1 MPLLSARF
9 KSTVVSFIGFIW
21 LFSLPIASNISEVLA
36 QANDPRNDP
45 RSAPRVY
52 KYEAPEVWQESVIDL
67 PTLSSKSSFSQYQTR
82 SQTGFNFY
90 VDVSS
95 ITYAV
100 DGVVR
105 MSLLAISPK
114 GSVNITYEGFRC
126 ETRENKLYALSWAF
140 EGEWITAKR
149 TKWRAISSK
158 LPNSYRSDLME
169 YYICNGSLTLNETLL
184 RKLLKKGEMNQ
195 HDGLRGKEF

>member
-1 MPLLSARF
+1 MPPLSTRF

-36 QANDPRNDP
+36 QANDP

-126 ETRENKLYALSWAF
+126 ETK
-140 EGEWITAKR
+140 
-149 TKWRAISSK
+149 
-158 LPNSYRSDLME
+158 
-169 YYICNGSLTLNETLL
+169 
-184 RKLLKKGEMNQ
+184 
-195 HDGLRGKEF
+195 

>member
-52 KYEAPEVWQESVIDL
+52 KYEAPEVWRESVIDL
-67 PTLSSKSSFSQYQTR
+67 PALSPKSSFTQYQTR

-95 ITYAV
+95 ISFSA

-114 GSVNITYEGFRC
+114 GSENITYEGFRC
-126 ETRENKLYALSWAF
+126 ETKEYKLYALTWAF
-140 EGEWITAKR
+140 DANWLPTKGA
-149 TKWRAISSK
+149 KWRTISPTS
-158 LPNSYRSDLME
+158 PNSYRGDLLE
-169 YYICNGSLTLNETLL
+169 YYICNGAMTLEESRLNTLL
-184 RKLLKKGEMNQ
+184 KNGKMNWP
-195 HDGLRGKEF
+195 GRGGKS